1 MLGMLKNDSKTKKRI
16 LFVIPEYSHG
26 GTNKS
31 LENLISF
38 LDKTEYS
45 ISVFSLY
52 EDGGDYYKDVFKPYI
67 IKKSRLYYWFHDNV
81 ITRKFMGLYNIK
93 TKRSIFT
100 WLYKREAN
108 LIQSKYHFDTI
119 VAYQEGSATSFVSYV
134 NEPINKIAWY
144 HCPYVRFNK
153 VNKSKALKL
162 YSQFNSIACV
172 SNCFVELFSEQFPT
186 LRNKVYCIYN
196 TLNSDLITKMG
207 NESISE
213 VLFNHNYFNIISV
226 GRFAK
231 QKQFEK
237 IPLIAK
243 RIKELTNRP
252 FKWYIIASGDACKE
266 KTLINIQK
274 NNVEKDV
281 ILLGSKDNPYPY
293 FKSADLYVCTSDS
306 ESFSYTIFESKVL
319 HTPVLSNNFPVAYEV
334 LDEKCGW
341 VCSIEEMSSLIS
353 DLIDDKDGI
362 YSKVKKS
369 IDRYEYDNKSIVEK
383 IEKLI

>member
-67 IKKSRLYYWFHDNV
+67 IKKSRLYYWIHDNV

-108 LIQSKYHFDTI
+108 IIQSKYHFDTI

-172 SNCFVELFSEQFPT
+172 SNCFVELYSEQFPT
-186 LRNKVYCIYN
+186 LRNKVHCIYN

-207 NESISE
+207 SESISGD
-213 VLFNHNYFNIISV
+213 LFNHDYFNIVSV

-274 NNVEKDV
+274 YNVEKDV

-306 ESFSYTIFESKVL
+306 ESFSYTIFESKIL
-319 HTPVLSNNFPVAYEV
+319 HTPVVSNSFPVAYEV
-334 LDEKCGW
+334 LEKSCGW
-341 VCSIEEMSSLIS
+341 VCSLDEMPALIAN
-353 DLIDDKDGI
+353 LINDYDGI

-369 IDRYEYDNKSIVEK
+369 IDSYEYDNKSIVEK